1 MALKSFIRPSRLAIS
16 WFNSSVEV
24 LGASLCIS
32 SVECATDGPACNRF
46 AATDSAV
53 GGTDDFLY
61 GDAFCGRIVT
71 AGTACKVKKTKF
83 IFLSKIK
90 KNEFGLPFVCLFE
103 FEINCDEDGGP
114 GTLKL

>member
-46 AATDSAV
+46 AATDGTV

-61 GDAFCGRIVT
+61 GDPFCGRIVT
-71 AGTACKVKKTKF
+71 AGTA
-83 IFLSKIK
+83 LSIK
-90 KNEFGLPFVCLFE
+90 ESN
-103 FEINCDEDGGP
+103 
-114 GTLKL
+114 